1 MTCEMMSIIS
11 SIYDFPLITGESHML
26 LSPVYYE
33 GKVIYDGYMTSFSM
47 TYIFTCGTKEMNEK
61 LKFVHLKIS
70 HTTKKKKKKIEDR
83 SCKIK
88 KKVTCTFLFCVYFIC
103 TVDFEL
109 ILTKS

>member
-1 MTCEMMSIIS
+1 MNCEMMSIIS
-11 SIYDFPLITGESHML
+11 SIYDFPLITGEFHML
-26 LSPVYYE
+26 LSPVYYK

-47 TYIFTCGTKEMNEK
+47 TYIFTCRTKEIK

-70 HTTKKKKKKIEDR
+70 HTTKKKKKKKKDR

-88 KKVTCTFLFCVYFIC
+88 KKVTCTFLFCIYFIC